1 MNHKNGKPQDSAI
14 QDCFCCAPCTMPVP
28 IQPGTQTRGGVYQD
42 SVMRCTSTIVPI
54 YLPQRGLSVIARP
67 ARSDPAEKGRTGAT
81 PPFLPLY
88 RQTGRGGC
96 TSRCTTAYPPFQG
109 SLPSD
114 LSLREGSEHVPQAG
128 ADAPEASPMKMRYP
142 ILISGGLCC
151 SVWGF
156 IYRPFP
162 LPGNDPVLDLVL
174 YHTPNFYG
182 WIVRWYYAAPAV
194 ALIVGGLVLISVWRV
209 WFETWGSNLTA
220 LKLLPPWPLSADKD
234 AGPGIVV
241 GEVHHPVKPVE
252 ISKPSWLIIPERG
265 LYTGVA
271 IFGAVGSGKT
281 SACMHPF
288 AEQILSWQAGNP
300 QRRAAGLILEV
311 KGDFCHDIRRILA
324 DAGREEDYIELGME
338 GSFQWNPLST
348 KWLDSYSLAYTISSL
363 LNQLFGKGKE
373 PFWQQ
378 AYTNLVR
385 WIIELYRVFP
395 GQWVTLRQVY
405 HCAIDKEL
413 FAAKIKQAEAFVREL
428 QHGTVVISFDD
439 YLANADH
446 ISGWK
451 WQPPTQE
458 NTCQADHSPSLESQL
473 KELQIEYRIE
483 WTESVR
489 SSEIRQRVE
498 AVNRWYQHDWRMIDN
513 KIRSSIVEGISVFL
527 SIFDLPDVARVFCP
541 PPPPKK
547 AAPAQSGNGEP
558 QKDEQPGLGTRV
570 RQSLPPLD
578 ELIESGKVLAL
589 NMPAGSNPAL
599 ARAVGVMLKNAWLQ
613 SLLRRPSQ
621 MKAVPDQYFRPAVFI
636 CDEYQSFASVGED
649 DPSGDEKSF
658 ALTRQCRCIPIV
670 ATQSISSLRSVLGS
684 MAHPAANLAHP
695 DIPFLERRRQCA
707 NRLGAMRPGR
717 QDQTLLHHHRICQAK
732 RGVNALRASRRRP
745 GQRRG
750 QKIFPQATRGGVPAP
765 RVCPALQLPGHLS
778 ALRRRTVA
786 LPDPRVP
793 QAPLPS
799 PHASLLAGEGRGETM
814 SDGLELLKPF
824 LPGLEGVLEDPEV
837 SEIMINGP
845 HNVWIEE
852 HGKLYSHE
860 APLLTASA
868 LNRAAIHIARPLGL
882 DPATAPIVDARLED
896 GSRVAICVPP
906 ASPKVAITVRRFGKR
921 AFSAADLVE
930 QGALP

>member
-1 MNHKNGKPQDSAI
+1 
-14 QDCFCCAPCTMPVP
+14 
-28 IQPGTQTRGGVYQD
+28 
-42 SVMRCTSTIVPI
+42 
-54 YLPQRGLSVIARP
+54 
-67 ARSDPAEKGRTGAT
+67 
-81 PPFLPLY
+81 
-88 RQTGRGGC
+88 
-96 TSRCTTAYPPFQG
+96 
-109 SLPSD
+109 
-114 LSLREGSEHVPQAG
+114 
-128 ADAPEASPMKMRYP
+128 MKMRYP

-194 ALIVGGLVLISVWRV
+194 ALVVGGLFLITIWRV
-209 WFETWGSNLTA
+209 WFENVGSNLTA
-220 LKLLPPWPLSADKD
+220 LKLLPPWPLSPDKD

-252 ISKPSWLIIPERG
+252 IPNPSWLIIPERG

-288 AEQILSWQAGNP
+288 AQQILSWQAGNP

-446 ISGWK
+446 S
-451 WQPPTQE
+451 
-458 NTCQADHSPSLESQL
+458 SSLESQL

-541 PPPPKK
+541 PPPPEK
-547 AAPAQSGNGEP
+547 AAPQSGNGEP

-589 NMPAGSNPAL
+589 NMPAGTNLAL

-613 SLLRRPSQ
+613 SLLRRPAQIKES
-621 MKAVPDQYFRPAVFI
+621 PEQYFRPAVFI
-636 CDEYQSFASVGED
+636 CDEYQAFASVGED

-684 MAHPAANLAHP
+684 SEAWRTL
-695 DIPFLERRRQCA
+695 L
-707 NRLGAMRPGR
+707 
-717 QDQTLLHHHRICQAK
+717 QTLRTRIFLSLSDDASAQTASTLCGQVAKIKPSYTITESAKQSEVSMLSAQAGGGQGSVGASKSFREQREAVFQPREFALLSNCQAICLPYDGA
-732 RGVNALRASRRRP
+732 RSLP
-745 GQRRG
+745 
-750 QKIFPQATRGGVPAP
+750 ATRVY
-765 RVCPALQLPGHLS
+765 
-778 ALRRRTVA
+778 
-786 LPDPRVP
+786 
-793 QAPLPS
+793 
-799 PHASLLAGEGRGETM
+799 
-814 SDGLELLKPF
+814 LKPHY
-824 LPGLEGVLEDPEV
+824 LPRTLPYWRAKAE
-837 SEIMINGP
+837 
-845 HNVWIEE
+845 
-852 HGKLYSHE
+852 GKL
-860 APLLTASA
+860 
-868 LNRAAIHIARPLGL
+868 
-882 DPATAPIVDARLED
+882 
-896 GSRVAICVPP
+896 
-906 ASPKVAITVRRFGKR
+906 
-921 AFSAADLVE
+921 
-930 QGALP
+930 